1 MTRSIPGK
9 QNIGKFFSILFFT
22 IIIAFSCNKSD
33 DLDCQSAAQ
42 LVSAAA
48 SQYAASPGVANCQT
62 YKAAIIKYLSSACG
76 KALSAA
82 DKQTLQNIANGLPC

>member
-1 MTRSIPGK
+1 MTRSISGR
-9 QNIGKFFSILFFT
+9 QNIAKFSAILFFT

-33 DLDCQSAAQ
+33 DLDCQAAAQ
-42 LVSAAA
+42 VVAAAA

-76 KALSAA
+76 KTLSAS
-82 DKQTLQNIANGLPC
+82 DKQTLQNIANSLPC